1 MPSSSRCRALGFAVA
16 LLAVSASA
24 SRAQAQQQSQGFAV
38 ERFYPSAPGAG
49 WFVMDALDMHGGL
62 GGAMA
67 LTLGYARNPF
77 HIGES
82 AQNLA
87 VVSDQA
93 FADFGFAVTYSRF
106 RLYLNVDMPLVITG
120 VITGESCTVGGYSFT
135 SPSVNPGA
143 NPDTLSDYR
152 VGFDARI
159 LGRPSGRFRLGAGAQ
174 LIVPNGHRADYD
186 SDGTFRA
193 MGRVLFAGDG
203 GRFSYAGQLGV
214 HIRPLDDSPAP
225 GTPRGS
231 ELLFGVAAGSR
242 LSVGSRWAL
251 LLGPEVYGETAFQSF
266 LGGTTTGIEGLLTGR
281 LEATGEGPQLRVK
294 LGAGGGIDPN
304 FGAPELRILVALEIF
319 THHSDHGDDGK

>member
-1 MPSSSRCRALGFAVA
+1 MPNSSRCRALGFAVA
-16 LLAVSASA
+16 LLAVSTSA
-24 SRAQAQQQSQGFAV
+24 SRAQAQSQSQGFAV

-49 WFVMDALDMHGGL
+49 WFVMDALGMHGGL

-77 HIGES
+77 RISNGS
-82 AQNLA
+82 QNLA

-93 FADFGFAVTYSRF
+93 FADFGFAVTYSRL

-120 VITGESCTVGGYSFT
+120 ESGTIGGYSLAA
-135 SPSVNPGA
+135 PSVNPGA

-152 VGFDARI
+152 IGFDARI
-159 LGRPSGRFRLGAGAQ
+159 FGRPSGRFRLGAGAQ
-174 LIVPNGHRADYD
+174 LVVPNGHRADYD
-186 SDGTFRA
+186 TDGTFRA
-193 MGRVLFAGDG
+193 MGRILFAGDV

-214 HIRPLDDSPAP
+214 HIRPLDSPAP

-251 LLGPEVYGETAFQSF
+251 LLGPEVYGETAFRSF
-266 LGGTTTGIEGLLTGR
+266 LGGSTTGIEGLLTGR
-281 LEATGEGPQLRVK
+281 LEGTGEGTQLRVK

-304 FGAPELRILVALEIF
+304 FGAPELRILVALEMF
-319 THHSDHGDDGK
+319 THHSAHGNDGK